1 MRQFPTFPPPSRSQ
15 RGVASVLLL
24 FAMSAFSVL
33 GVAALTTNVA
43 DSPSGETFRVLSGV
57 PQDNQTKFVAP
68 ITVPESWRLNA
79 RAGNYAFQLPVIV
92 PENGNDETGA
102 SAAWHTMTESEV
114 PGMTVCCATEESG
127 GCKHRSAAD
136 GSQISDWTPSP
147 NDARWLSLG
156 LATEPEATGKS
167 DLVTATIL
175 SAATADP
182 GSTRIVCQLEFQGSI
197 VAKGTAFLRQV
208 SRTQPSELRTDL
220 IEGTLSLA
228 VRVR

>member
-1 MRQFPTFPPPSRSQ
+1 MRQAPTIPAHAHSQ

-33 GVAALTTNVA
+33 GVAALTTDVA
-43 DSPSGETFRVLSGV
+43 DSPSGKTFRVLSGV

-68 ITVPESWRLNA
+68 ITIPESWRLSA
-79 RAGNYAFQLPVIV
+79 REGNYAFQLPVIV

-114 PGMTVCCATEESG
+114 PGMTVCCATEGG
-127 GCKHRSAAD
+127 GCQHRPAAD
-136 GSQISDWTPSP
+136 GSEIPEWTPGS
-147 NDARWLSLG
+147 NDARWLSLR
-156 LATEPEATGKS
+156 LATEPEPTGKS

-175 SAATADP
+175 PTLTADP
-182 GSTRIVCQLEFQGSI
+182 GSTGIICQLEFQGSI
-197 VAKGTAFLRQV
+197 VAKGTAFLRQLP
-208 SRTQPSELRTDL
+208 RTQASDLRTDL
-220 IEGTLSLA
+220 IEGTLDLA

>member
-1 MRQFPTFPPPSRSQ
+1 MRLSPTIPAHSRSQ

-79 RAGNYAFQLPVIV
+79 REGNYSFQLPVIV

-114 PGMTVCCATEESG
+114 PGMAVCCASEG
-127 GCKHRSAAD
+127 AACQRRSATD
-136 GSQISDWTPSP
+136 GSEIADWTPGP

-156 LATEPEATGKS
+156 LATRPDSTGKS
-167 DLVTATIL
+167 DLITATIR
-175 SAATADP
+175 STAAADP
-182 GSTRIVCQLEFQGSI
+182 GSTAIVCQLEFQGSI

-208 SRTQPSELRTDL
+208 PRTQASDLPTDL
-220 IEGTLSLA
+220 IEGTLNLA
-228 VRVR
+228 VRIR